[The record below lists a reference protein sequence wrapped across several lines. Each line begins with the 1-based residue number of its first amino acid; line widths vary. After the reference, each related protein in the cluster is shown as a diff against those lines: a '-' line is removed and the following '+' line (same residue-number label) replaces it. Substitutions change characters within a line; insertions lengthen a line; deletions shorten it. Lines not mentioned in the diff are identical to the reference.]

1 MSTGVAR
8 NNRAKQEE
16 RRGEIRY
23 GRKGRGA
30 ERDGGRRLAD
40 RLVGQGEKT
49 GEKKQKKEG
58 GGKERSGSLR
68 HDL

>member
-8 NNRAKQEE
+8 NNRVKQEE

-30 ERDGGRRLAD
+30 ERDDRRRLAD

-49 GEKKQKKEG
+49 GGKRQKRKKKAEVRKEAA
-58 GGKERSGSLR
+58 R
-68 HDL
+68 